1 MVINLF
7 QFLELFFPLSLPV
20 EEMEMWFVEKAFL
33 FFWQLKIDAVVFIIT
48 VDWRVCGQLKAR
60 VLCKGIV
67 QCQFP

>member
-33 FFWQLKIDAVVFIIT
+33 FLQLKIDVMVFIVT
-48 VDWRVCGQLKAR
+48 VDGRVCGQLKAR